1 MRDTIPRK
9 QQTSHSAWATPALRP
24 KRAGELVESETRGRM
39 VRTQR
44 ADGEAVNRLHREPNK
59 QKRREYPP
67 QQNTKENPPLA

>member
-1 MRDTIPRK
+1 MGYTRIEA
-9 QQTSHSAWATPALRP
+9 S
-24 KRAGELVESETRGRM
+24 RAGELVESETRGRM

-67 QQNTKENPPLA
+67 QQNTKENPPTLHE